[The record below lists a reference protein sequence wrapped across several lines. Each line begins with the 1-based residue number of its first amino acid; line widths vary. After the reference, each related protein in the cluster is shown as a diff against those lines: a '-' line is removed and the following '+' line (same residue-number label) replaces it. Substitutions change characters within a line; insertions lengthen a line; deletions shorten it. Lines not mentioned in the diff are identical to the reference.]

1 MFEIIRSSEID
12 SVILNF
18 TKGRSIFIRPNIY
31 SCAQTHV
38 KINFY
43 SGIWS
48 AMLKLKCIMSVIKK
62 QYKLAIS
69 VSGQEHKMIS
79 RI

>member
-1 MFEIIRSSEID
+1 MFEIIRSSEIIV

-18 TKGRSIFIRPNIY
+18 TKGRSIFIRPDTY

-38 KINFY
+38 KIHFY

-48 AMLKLKCIMSVIKK
+48 VMLKLKCIMSVIKK
-62 QYKLAIS
+62 T
-69 VSGQEHKMIS
+69 V
-79 RI
+79 